1 VGFNTQVSGFCEIYL
16 FTFSSA
22 ADQINRQKSM
32 AVLLT
37 TSGGVYLWNL
47 KELVPR
53 KKFVSTGSDGV
64 LCSAVSPN
72 GIPAI
77 T

>member
-1 VGFNTQVSGFCEIYL
+1 VKFICLL
-16 FTFSSA
+16 FPAPLIRS
-22 ADQINRQKSM
+22 IVKKSM

-53 KKFVSTGSDGV
+53 KKFVSTGGDGV